1 MFRRFLFVL
10 VGLSL
15 FFVSCA
21 ADAPVE
27 VPIED
32 VVAVEIAMSQP
43 SATPTKAP
51 TATVVPTNT
60 PVPTLDM
67 SLVTRAAE
75 VAATVDAHATIVAQP
90 PLNAELTS
98 KCTFSGFE
106 IVLFPTEEIVGMP
119 VVGSNTEVSFIVSGS
134 YDQILVYGASS
145 ANICTYDVTN
155 NRNKI
160 LATLQESAVYE
171 LYQYTSQ
178 TSEGKVLTLNFVQ
191 R

>member
-1 MFRRFLFVL
+1 MFRRFLF
-10 VGLSL
+10 GLLGFSL

-21 ADAPVE
+21 AQVE
-27 VPIED
+27 VPLAD

-43 SATPTKAP
+43 SATPTTAP

-67 SLVTRAAE
+67 SLVTRAAD
-75 VAATVDAHATIVAQP
+75 VAATVDAHATTSAQP
-90 PLNAELTS
+90 PLNAELIS

-106 IVLFPTEEIVGMP
+106 IVLFPTEEIVGIS
-119 VVGSNTEVSFIVSGS
+119 VGGGNAEVSFIVSGP

-145 ANICTYDVTN
+145 ASICTYDVTN

-160 LATLQESAVYE
+160 LVTLEDAVYE
-171 LYQYTSQ
+171 LYQYTSHN
-178 TSEGKVLTLNFVQ
+178 SEGKVLTLNFVQ